1 MAKERIYYH
10 NQADKA
16 LKSVDSDLC
25 NISLMSC
32 FRQNTNHQ
40 SQDEKHNNF
49 NGMVWALFNK
59 GKIFEKMAQH
69 PVILNTSNIIIGEN
83 SAVSSLAAN
92 TVLPGNGGMKDQ
104 LIKSL
109 RVYEITLQ
117 ASFPTWTTPTTG
129 CSCPPPTR
137 TSWTTLPP
145 SPSSSSPSS
154 PTSTPRTAA
163 PPSGPT
169 RTTSPATRTTRRSST
184 RTRSRSQARPAT

>member
-1 MAKERIYYH
+1 
-10 NQADKA
+10 
-16 LKSVDSDLC
+16 
-25 NISLMSC
+25 MSC

-109 RVYEITLQ
+109 RNHIAGQLPHLDYPQLDYPHLDYPQSGWSKFVIILIYFVQL
-117 ASFPTWTTPTTG
+117 G
-129 CSCPPPTR
+129 VCPI
-137 TSWTTLPP
+137 
-145 SPSSSSPSS
+145 
-154 PTSTPRTAA
+154 
-163 PPSGPT
+163 GG
-169 RTTSPATRTTRRSST
+169 
-184 RTRSRSQARPAT
+184 